1 MKGDLP
7 QATLYEYV
15 GGDQWFIDLVDRFYE
30 GIASDE
36 IVRPLYPDDL
46 TESRAHM
53 SGFLVQYW
61 GGPAT
66 YSEERGHPRL
76 RLRHMPFAI
85 GEAEKAAWLHH
96 MNTAVRETGLPPE
109 IEAHVLAYF
118 DNAANHLVNQEG

>member
-15 GGDQWFIDLVDRFYE
+15 GGDQWFVDLVDRFYE
-30 GIASDE
+30 GVEGDE
-36 IVRPLYPDDL
+36 LLRPLYPDDL

-53 SGFLVQYW
+53 SGFLIQYW

-76 RLRHMPFAI
+76 RMRHMPFAI
-85 GEAEKAAWLHH
+85 GEAEKDAWLHH
-96 MNTAVRETGLPPE
+96 MNTAVREKGLAPD
-109 IEAHVLAYF
+109 IEAHVIAYF
-118 DNAANHLVNQEG
+118 DNAADHLKNH

>member
-7 QATLYEYV
+7 QATLYEFV
-15 GGDQWFIDLVDRFYE
+15 GGGQWFVDLVDRFYE
-30 GIASDE
+30 GVAEDE
-36 IVRPLYPDDL
+36 LLRPLYPNDL

-53 SGFLVQYW
+53 SGFLIQYW

-76 RLRHMPFAI
+76 RMRHMPFAI
-85 GEAEKAAWLHH
+85 GEAEKGAWLHH
-96 MNTAVRETGLPPE
+96 MNTAVREKGLEPE

-118 DNAANHLVNQEG
+118 DNAATHLVNQ